1 MRQNTTTEKRKY
13 YQGLPV
19 TSASLIFPA
28 VCLLRHFLTVEMT
41 YSIYAWVMF
50 ITAWAFI
57 INFKVRKPGLKGIL
71 VMLVMGILICTGLL
85 ML

>member
-1 MRQNTTTEKRKY
+1 
-13 YQGLPV
+13 
-19 TSASLIFPA
+19 
-28 VCLLRHFLTVEMT
+28 MT

-50 ITAWAFI
+50 ITAWAFV

-71 VMLVMGILICTGLL
+71 VMLVVGILICTGLI